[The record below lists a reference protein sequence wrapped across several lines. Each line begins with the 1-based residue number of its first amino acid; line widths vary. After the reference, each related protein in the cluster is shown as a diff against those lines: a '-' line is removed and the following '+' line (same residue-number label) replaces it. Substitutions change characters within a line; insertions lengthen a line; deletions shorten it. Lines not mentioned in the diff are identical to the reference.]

1 MLEILIK
8 ESEFSKKEIANKAG
22 ITVRAIDYYLKGQR
36 EMKVSVARKL
46 AEVLKVNW
54 WELYEE

>member
-8 ESEFSKKEIANKAG
+8 KSEFSKKEIANKAG
-22 ITVRAIDYYLKGQR
+22 ITVRAIDYYLNGQR
-36 EMKVSVARKL
+36 EMKVSIAKKL
-46 AEVLKVNW
+46 ATVLKVNW